1 MGYYTGPHETHLKD
15 CACDL
20 RKLLPGK
27 LQQPHHKWI
36 CPVNPGWW
44 FHIFFNHI
52 WDDWLRWRA
61 NIFYYLFFSYGSKP
75 TSTQSYILHYIYIY
89 TYIFQYTK
97 EWIKKWSDRERE
109 GDIYIYTIYQPARP
123 RKSFFSQQPMVGP
136 SEAWNLRATICW
148 PEPDGNPR
156 RSDSWHPRSSPS
168 IENVA

>member
-89 TYIFQYTK
+89 TRTYFNKQRNESRNDQI
-97 EWIKKWSDRERE
+97 ERERE
-109 GDIYIYTIYQPARP
+109 IYIYTQYTNPHAQESP
-123 RKSFFSQQPMVGP
+123 FFLNSPWWG
-136 SEAWNLRATICW
+136 
-148 PEPDGNPR
+148 
-156 RSDSWHPRSSPS
+156 HPRLGIWGPQFADPSPTA
-168 IENVA
+168 IQGAAIHDIREAPHL